1 MVNMMAKLATHFLV
15 ILVAIL
21 ATPITTYGSL
31 CKTFLT
37 LTFKCK
43 TALSMIR
50 LKDRIVHIFSQISFV
65 YSFYYFKKVNPLQEF
80 KQCFCVDLYPINN
93 WQYFHLS
100 AELLPKTIRS
110 NLPQLHCWRFNGH
123 LSHRSQSTLQ
133 RKTKDKIVL
142 LPTLPDHCIS
152 FKISQSS
159 QHSHAYVLE
168 VAWAQHPRRHG
179 YRRHAYAGSEPLD

>member
-1 MVNMMAKLATHFLV
+1 MAVCAKLCLHWLSNAKPLFLWFAWRTGLF
-15 ILVAIL
+15 ILSVKFYLIF
-21 ATPITTYGSL
+21 IGCSYFH
-31 CKTFLT
+31 CK
-37 LTFKCK
+37 K
-43 TALSMIR
+43 I
-50 LKDRIVHIFSQISFV
+50 
-65 YSFYYFKKVNPLQEF
+65 NPFQEF
-80 KQCFCVDLYPINN
+80 KQCFRVDLYPINN

-100 AELLPKTIRS
+100 AELLSKTIRS

-179 YRRHAYAGSEPLD
+179 YRRHAYAGSEPLDWRWTRQNNGSYESP